1 MSIPLSDLTLGSDE
15 LAQRYTKR
23 ELEET
28 LNLIDQYGGVAN
40 YARVMSG
47 ESLGAKLAPSRSP
60 ADMDVLSPE
69 YLGGMAK
76 NIPSSAYETGLGAVK
91 MLMSPVESA
100 QNIYDAGVSGIF
112 KGLGE
117 RYGTPDEWASGDF
130 SKAKTTA
137 FQDPFGV
144 ATEVAPGLGILGRGA
159 KAAGMG
165 KALGTSQAANRVRN
179 TMRRTLPYVENPTK
193 ILKDSAVWGAKQVSS
208 KMASVGLFMLEFSTG
223 QSVQSLRAM
232 MEAGALTNAQKAAAG
247 TNFYKHIFGEFDI
260 GDKYS
265 AKAMQAIREGKDP
278 SLGVELLTDSGEG
291 VLSQIDIETPR
302 QLFRDAQKDL
312 AGTVDEARIFG
323 HVVGVQ
329 NKISERLLGSQQ
341 QLQRMLAEDLA
352 PSPEVVKKLE
362 ASGADYALG
371 PKGEEWLARN
381 QKSIMES
388 TKAKLDRVFA
398 EAGWGITGNRIV
410 PALGTAITET
420 EGFSE
425 FSKYIVK
432 LRDNLVVSAD
442 LPVVRT
448 VHNPAQRVNELVKY
462 ISGDVNDGLMSLGT
476 MVDTFENAA
485 SPIQRLSRKT
495 ETILREM
502 YTDLYNVAGKSD
514 KAAKLTQY
522 LDGHKKLN
530 SVVDELMLTFKAYR
544 TGKGSKSDAL
554 DTWMSALEN
563 DSLRKGFIDDIENY
577 TGHSLSAPI
586 AGLIARRVTPKSLV
600 ARGSAVSA
608 AQRAIPA
615 VGAAAYTGSPLFLA
629 WLPFTSPKFVGNVLM
644 NLGMKQ
650 RFVDYMKAVSRHMHQ
665 HPVGKSLAEVD
676 GTIFSMYT
684 ALDHI
689 QRYNQQQDQQ
699 NTAGI
704 RSNVRTNPQTTSQ
717 FDLPGSSKTKGQKN
731 LNPLNNKFSNVAA
744 QYAKKD
750 ARGNPM
756 RDNEGHL
763 IYPNAEA
770 GWRGGLADL
779 QAKFEGKTK
788 YGLSAD
794 STLAQLGNIWAEH
807 KGWARGVSSI
817 SGYGLTTKLKDMDL
831 MTLARA
837 MARQEGW
844 YVQ

>member
-1 MSIPLSDLTLGSDE
+1 
-15 LAQRYTKR
+15 
-23 ELEET
+23 
-28 LNLIDQYGGVAN
+28 
-40 YARVMSG
+40 
-47 ESLGAKLAPSRSP
+47 
-60 ADMDVLSPE
+60 
-69 YLGGMAK
+69 
-76 NIPSSAYETGLGAVK
+76 
-91 MLMSPVESA
+91 
-100 QNIYDAGVSGIF
+100 
-112 KGLGE
+112 
-117 RYGTPDEWASGDF
+117 
-130 SKAKTTA
+130 
-137 FQDPFGV
+137 
-144 ATEVAPGLGILGRGA
+144 
-159 KAAGMG
+159 
-165 KALGTSQAANRVRN
+165 
-179 TMRRTLPYVENPTK
+179 
-193 ILKDSAVWGAKQVSS
+193 
-208 KMASVGLFMLEFSTG
+208 
-223 QSVQSLRAM
+223 
-232 MEAGALTNAQKAAAG
+232 
-247 TNFYKHIFGEFDI
+247 
-260 GDKYS
+260 
-265 AKAMQAIREGKDP
+265 
-278 SLGVELLTDSGEG
+278 
-291 VLSQIDIETPR
+291 
-302 QLFRDAQKDL
+302 
-312 AGTVDEARIFG
+312 
-323 HVVGVQ
+323 
-329 NKISERLLGSQQ
+329 
-341 QLQRMLAEDLA
+341 
-352 PSPEVVKKLE
+352 
-362 ASGADYALG
+362 
-371 PKGEEWLARN
+371 
-381 QKSIMES
+381 
-388 TKAKLDRVFA
+388 
-398 EAGWGITGNRIV
+398 
-410 PALGTAITET
+410 
-420 EGFSE
+420 
-425 FSKYIVK
+425 
-432 LRDNLVVSAD
+432 
-442 LPVVRT
+442 
-448 VHNPAQRVNELVKY
+448 
-462 ISGDVNDGLMSLGT
+462 MSLGT

-699 NTAGI
+699 NTARI

-779 QAKFEGKTK
+779 QAKFAGQTK
-788 YGLSAD
+788 HGLSAD